1 MYNGI
6 INIYKE
12 KGFTS
17 HDVVA
22 KMRGICKQKKIGHT
36 GTLDPEAT
44 GVLPVCLGSGT
55 KLCDMLTDKDKEYVA
70 ELLLGVKTDT
80 QDMTG
85 EILCEKEP
93 VSDENLI
100 RECIMSFQGE
110 YMQVPPMY
118 SALKVNGKK
127 LYELARAGKEV
138 ERQARPVTIHEIEIL
153 EMNLPV
159 VKLRVACSKGTYI
172 RTLCEDIGE
181 KLGCGGAMKS
191 LLRTKVGMF
200 TLEKALTLTELEKI
214 RDEGRIEEYLF
225 PVDSAFADCPALQVL
240 PEFVK
245 LIDNGNSFYVNQT
258 VEKKRYHG
266 QALVR
271 VYGNDKFY
279 GVFAYEEEK
288 RRYKPVKMFL
298 SE

>member
-36 GTLDPEAT
+36 GTLDPDAT

-70 ELLLGVKTDT
+70 ELLLGKETDT
-80 QDMTG
+80 QDVSGQVLRESSVDCT
-85 EILCEKEP
+85 KEE
-93 VSDENLI
+93 VEQA
-100 RECIMSFQGE
+100 IMSFVGD

-118 SALKVNGKK
+118 SALKVDGKK

-138 ERQARPVTIHEIEIL
+138 ERSARPVKILGIEIL

-159 VKLRVACSKGTYI
+159 VKMRVECSKGTYI
-172 RTLCEDIGE
+172 RTLCHDIGQ
-181 KLGCGGAMKS
+181 KLGCGGTMQS
-191 LLRTKVGMF
+191 LLRTKVGIF
-200 TLEKALTLTELEKI
+200 KLEDAITLTQLEQL
-214 RDEGRIEEYLF
+214 RDEDGIAQKLY
-225 PVDSAFADCPALQVL
+225 PVDSIFQNCP
-240 PEFVK
+240 K
-245 LIDNGNSFYVNQT
+245 LHAKEETIRLLENGNSFYPNQME
-258 VEKKRYHG
+258 EKKTYPTG
-266 QALVR
+266 EWVR
-271 VYGNDKFY
+271 VYGKERFFGIY
-279 GVFAYEEEK
+279 AYDSET

-298 SE
+298 